1 MITEELRRYLDMV
14 LAEEAQDTLHEMAN
28 LGTHNHGIRD
38 VVLWVGKTNKQHGL
52 RIKVSNSKNRW
63 NSSDNFVIR
72 IPSLDY
78 DPTAVAEWITP
89 TIMSQIL
96 SWIKLNQQ
104 LLYDF
109 ETDKIVFTDQFI
121 YRSVKLRDL

>member
-28 LGTHNHGIRD
+28 LGAHNHGIRD

-63 NSSDNFVIR
+63 NNSDNFVIR

-78 DPTAVAEWITP
+78 DPTAVAKWITP
-89 TIMSQIL
+89 TIMSQII

-121 YRSVKLRDL
+121 AAISKV